1 MMKGK
6 IVISKTTDYIHF
18 YWTGSTFGK
27 LYLFSQ
33 KFSKGVFDFFCHGR
47 SVMEVRSFKQW
58 NRNPRLDKTI
68 TKLPIYMKYAWKE
81 YTDTYASIA

>member
-1 MMKGK
+1 MNGK
-6 IVISKTTDYIHF
+6 IIIKKTPDMIHF
-18 YWTGSTFGK
+18 YWTINSIGK

-33 KFSKGVFDFFCHGR
+33 KFSKGVFDFFCKGR
-47 SVMEVRSFKQW
+47 AITEVLHFKQW

-81 YTDTYASIA
+81 HTGAYANIA